1 MIRTMVM
8 VAALVLGVSVCLAQ
22 SQDRL
27 RITALLR
34 ITSPADRTIVYAGE
48 TISVSVS
55 ADPSVTVVAV
65 IGEDPIGATHEPTA
79 GPVQFSLT
87 IPPRTPVDK
96 YHIRAFG
103 RISAGRPVASEP
115 ITLFVEN
122 RLASGV
128 RSLRVEPR
136 LLRFEALGHFMPL
149 RVVGTLP
156 DVEGVS
162 EGGAGAAREGR
173 IRQFREDTRDA
184 RIKIAREAE
193 HRYRRKV
200 SWGARCGD
208 QEELFTTASVPIMT
222 RLRMPERQVL
232 DTLVEAGVAR
242 SRSHALAWCVRLVGQ
257 NESEWI
263 AKLKEALTSVQAARA
278 EGPGATSS
286 V

>member
-87 IPPRTPVDK
+87 IPPRTPVDE

-156 DVEGVS
+156 DRSEIDLSYSVTTTYASTDTKVATVDKRGVVTAVGPGKAVIS
-162 EGGAGAAREGR
+162 IRFAGAR
-173 IRQFREDTRDA
+173 
-184 RIKIAREAE
+184 
-193 HRYRRKV
+193 
-200 SWGARCGD
+200 
-208 QEELFTTASVPIMT
+208 TAVP
-222 RLRMPERQVL
+222 
-232 DTLVEAGVAR
+232 VEV
-242 SRSHALAWCVRLVGQ
+242 
-257 NESEWI
+257 
-263 AKLKEALTSVQAARA
+263 K
-278 EGPGATSS
+278 
-286 V
+286 